1 MELLRLYV
9 CQLIPHQRTPPKK
22 KQPYGVFDFCFAH
35 QSCMNGLIFV
45 VSTLL
50 LVYVLCMGPYVVV
63 NSIISFLVRF
73 WINKIQPTPYNS
85 TNMVF
90 QWWVKTIPSTVGHD
104 IQLES
109 ADSTNW
115 QWTKKVRVLSEST
128 WSVMCSFHIRLNN
141 LVMSL
146 FLIWLVVFL
155 MFGFVLRFICRTI
168 SLGWCFYVCIC
179 F

>member
-22 KQPYGVFDFCFAH
+22 KQPYGVSDFCFAH

-90 QWWVKTIPSTVGHD
+90 Q
-104 IQLES
+104 
-109 ADSTNW
+109 
-115 QWTKKVRVLSEST
+115 
-128 WSVMCSFHIRLNN
+128 
-141 LVMSL
+141 
-146 FLIWLVVFL
+146 
-155 MFGFVLRFICRTI
+155 
-168 SLGWCFYVCIC
+168 
-179 F
+179 